1 MDKKKRQ
8 RLEDLVANREGN
20 PNAHVTLDIAT
31 LAELLRG
38 IDDPAQADGKPKR
51 TATKPDAK

>member
-8 RLEDLVANREGN
+8 RLEDLVAKREGN

-38 IDDPAQADGKPKR
+38 SDDPAQGDSKPKR
-51 TATKPDAK
+51 SATKPDPK